1 MTAALGTFDNPDAKT
16 VPQLMATAVANWPH
30 KLFLDVD
37 GEQLTFAQTSARA
50 NRIGHGLTKLGIA
63 PGDRVAAMLDTSMD
77 NIILW
82 LAVTSMGAVMVPM
95 NTAFK
100 GEFLRHQ
107 LGDSGAKLIVT
118 EGHYADRVTA
128 LTGDLPELERLLYRG
143 AAPAVKGGLRV
154 DPFTKADSDDESA
167 LGVAAGP
174 GDLAAL
180 IYTSGTTGPSKGCML
195 GQNALLNAGY
205 PMLLSQTVTGV
216 DTLWCAL
223 PLFHLAAV
231 SLVFGMLQLGGTF
244 VLASRFSVSGFWA
257 EIERSGATAIF
268 ALSTMFP
275 LLIEAPETEDEKR
288 CHGKVRAVFGVPFLK
303 EMQDRWKDRFG
314 MTHAA
319 PAGYGMT
326 ECCPICQYPGREIP
340 GASTGVAVD
349 YLEVRIFAEDDREAS
364 PNEPGEIVVRP
375 KIPHVMS
382 QGYWRRPEATA
393 EVWRDLWFHTGDIG
407 KMDEDG
413 HLYFVDRK
421 KDYMRNRGENVS
433 SFEVEGAFRQHPS
446 VADVAVHAV
455 KSALSEDDIKATI
468 VLREGAST
476 TEEEILRWSIGQLPY
491 FAVPRYIEF
500 RDDLPRNAVN
510 RVLKYELRAEGVT
523 ATTWDR
529 EAAGIKVTR

>member
-1 MTAALGTFDNPDAKT
+1 MTGGLDRFHNPEAKT
-16 VPQLMATAVANWPH
+16 VPQLMATAVASWPD

-37 GEQLTFAQTSARA
+37 GEQLTFAQTAARA
-50 NRIGHGLTKLGIA
+50 NRMARGLGKLGIG
-63 PGDRVAAMLDTSMD
+63 PGDRVSAMLDTSMD
-77 NIILW
+77 NVILW

-107 LGDSGAKLIVT
+107 LADSGAKLIVA
-118 EGHYADRVTA
+118 EGQYADRITA
-128 LTGDLPELERLLYRG
+128 LAGDLPELERLLWRG
-143 AAPAVKGGLRV
+143 APPAAKGGLKV
-154 DPFTKADSDDESA
+154 DSFVIADSADDSP
-167 LGVAAGP
+167 LGVDAAP

-195 GQNALLNAGY
+195 GQNALLNAGF
-205 PMLLSQTVTGV
+205 PMLVSQTVTGR

-244 VLASRFSVSGFWA
+244 ALASRFSVSGFWD
-257 EIERSGATAIF
+257 EIERTGATAIF

-275 LLIEAPETEDEKR
+275 LLIDAEETAAEKR

-303 EMQDRWKDRFG
+303 EMQDRWKARFG
-314 MTHAA
+314 MSHAA

-326 ECCPICQYPGREIP
+326 ECCPICQYPGGEIP
-340 GASTGVAVD
+340 AASTGVAVP
-349 YLEVRIFAEDDREAS
+349 YLDVRILVEDDREAD
-364 PNEPGEIVVRP
+364 PGEPGEIVVRP
-375 KIPHVMS
+375 RIPHVMS

-407 KMDEDG
+407 RIDAEG
-413 HLYFVDRK
+413 YLYFVDRK
-421 KDYMRNRGENVS
+421 KDYMRSRGENVS
-433 SFEVEGAFRQHPS
+433 SFEVEGAFRQHPA

-468 VLREGAST
+468 VLREGASA
-476 TEEEILRWSIGQLPY
+476 TEEDILRWSMGQLPY

-523 ATTWDR
+523 AKTWDR